1 MFCPPL
7 AGRQKGENVNRVA
20 GVPRLSRTVI
30 PRPRLESLLDDA
42 LAEQLTIVR
51 APIGYGKTTLVGRW
65 LSSIGPAGKRA
76 AWIDLRSVSRDAAS
90 FWQALDDVQSLDT
103 QSDPSIVVVLDGY
116 DRQWDSRL
124 SSDLM
129 RLVHRSPDLH
139 LVILTQTMTSFE
151 APATAAGIDLR
162 VITTDDLALTRDE
175 LERASGAIGLTAASA
190 TLDSIARIT
199 RGWPLAVRALFRVIG
214 AGDSELAADALDRA
228 LVDFSGELL
237 KRLDASPDEL
247 AALQRSAVAPYLT
260 SGIVECLA
268 PDADGDAVISA
279 VERAGLGTWTHRYG
293 NGRPVFEI
301 LEPIKRGLL
310 TRLEAAEPAAHARLT
325 QRVAGVL
332 EVDGD
337 PLSALRHALRAKDV
351 AVAEMIVVRQFSSV
365 FGAGAGDY
373 FGALQPIDPAAFKAS
388 TVLLTV
394 TGLLTEFH
402 GDGISAAMPY
412 YLTAADLPPSRL
424 HSREPGHRFW
434 ADLASMIAF
443 RKAGR
448 MAEAATHLSSIQ
460 SADAA
465 VPAFAWA
472 EIGITRLRLGST
484 AEAVASFRRTV
495 LMADHDPDL
504 VVFALGSKALA
515 HAVRGEIGLAAA
527 VCRRIDERAGVDA
540 HLMSRSLVPARIAR
554 HIIATERGDANAA
567 GPVAHGLDDAQFGE
581 FRQYAVFA
589 RALRAACHG
598 ERSGALDILE
608 CELMSKHSPP
618 ASNVE
623 HAPLV
628 SLRATLLVAEGSVIA
643 AEHVIT
649 SFPDGTGALRIVAAR
664 LALMR
669 RDYCGAQ
676 VLAEQPLTDKT
687 SVRDRVEAL
696 LVRGSAMKRI
706 GHRSASGDAFDQ
718 AVRISESHQLTTP
731 FALAI
736 RQDVS
741 GLLAA
746 QASRLRGARE
756 LVPLLDEST
765 MAAELTQRERV
776 VLERLSSNASLDVI
790 AASLVV
796 SVNTVK
802 TQTSS
807 LYRKLGASSRQEA
820 VRIAREAGLLH
831 AGGALGRP
839 LPVRSERV
847 A

>member
-1 MFCPPL
+1 
-7 AGRQKGENVNRVA
+7 VTRVA

-30 PRPRLESLLDDA
+30 PRPRLESLLDAA
-42 LAEQLTIVR
+42 LADQLTIVR
-51 APIGYGKTTLVGRW
+51 APVGYGKTTLVGRW
-65 LSSIGPAGKRA
+65 LSSVEPAGKRA
-76 AWIDLRSVSRDAAS
+76 AWIDLQSVSRDAAS
-90 FWQALDDVQSLDT
+90 FWRALDDVQSLDIR
-103 QSDPSIVVVLDGY
+103 SDGSIVVVLDGY
-116 DRQWDSRL
+116 DRQWDARISG
-124 SSDLM
+124 DLT
-129 RLVHRSPDLH
+129 RLVHRSPDRH

-151 APATAAGIDLR
+151 APATAAGLDLR

-228 LVDFSGELL
+228 LVDFSAELL

-260 SGIVECLA
+260 SGIVGCLA
-268 PDADGDAVISA
+268 PDADGDTVISA
-279 VERAGLGTWTHRYG
+279 AERAGLGTWTHRYG

-337 PLSALRHALRAKDV
+337 PLSALRHALRAEDV
-351 AVAEMIVVRQFSSV
+351 AVAETIVIRQFSSV
-365 FGAGAGDY
+365 LGAGAGDY
-373 FGALQPIDPAAFKAS
+373 FGALRPIDPAAFKTS

-394 TGLLTEFH
+394 TGLLIEFH

-412 YLTAADLPPSRL
+412 YLTAADLPPSRV

-448 MAEAATHLSSIQ
+448 MAEAETHLSSIQ
-460 SADAA
+460 PADAA

-472 EIGITRLRLGST
+472 EIGITRLRLGRT

-495 LMADHDPDL
+495 LMADHDPNL
-504 VVFALGSKALA
+504 VIFALGSKALA
-515 HAVRGEIGLAAA
+515 HAARGEIGLAEA

-554 HIIATERGDANAA
+554 HIIATERGCDVNAA
-567 GPVAHGLDDAQFGE
+567 GPVTDGLDDAQFGE
-581 FRQYAVFA
+581 FRPYAAFA
-589 RALRAACHG
+589 RALRAVCHG
-598 ERSGALDILE
+598 ERSGALDLLE
-608 CELMSKHSPP
+608 CELMSKHSPA

-623 HAPLV
+623 QAPLV
-628 SLRATLLVAEGSVIA
+628 SLRATLLIAEGSVIG

-669 RDYCGAQ
+669 RDFWGAQ
-676 VLAEQPLTDKT
+676 ALAEQLLTEKT
-687 SVRDRVEAL
+687 SARDRVEAL

-706 GHRSASGDAFDQ
+706 GHHSASGVAFDQ
-718 AVRISESHQLTTP
+718 AVRIAESHQLSTP

-746 QASRLRGARE
+746 PGSRLRGARE

-765 MAAELTQRERV
+765 MAAQLTQRECV

-802 TQTSS
+802 TQASS

-820 VRIAREAGLLH
+820 VRIAREVGLLH
-831 AGGALGRP
+831 AGGALGRA
-839 LPVRSERV
+839 LPVRSESV